1 MKRRVLFGIVAV
13 TGALSALALAP
24 AAHATSVPPA
34 CVVVHGPNGLSLQ
47 VGYSPTGPSGCGQ
60 VP

>member
-1 MKRRVLFGIVAV
+1 MKRRVLFGMVAAA
-13 TGALSALALAP
+13 GGLSALALAP
-24 AAHATSVPPA
+24 AAHATTVPPA

-47 VGYSPTGPSGCGQ
+47 VGYSPTGPAGCQQ